1 MQQNDNYSLD
11 ASEYDPISHIN
22 ALFPSSQALTNI
34 PLIQSEIRRHQD
46 ALQSQIADFAKDQQI
61 SDQDL
66 ESRSA
71 SITSDLEALLAKL
84 AMVRTRSKAAED
96 VVAGLTG
103 GIKRLDHGKKNL
115 ISSMN
120 TLKRLQMLTTAYE
133 QLLVHN
139 KTRQFK
145 ETAHLLQVVMQ
156 LMSHF
161 KSFRGIDQI
170 ATLSRQISDLQRDLM
185 DQISDEFAKALSR
198 SEFEGNGK
206 ATLAE
211 SCRVID
217 VLGDSAR
224 DRIITWYCNTQLK
237 EYRSI
242 FRGSD
247 EAGSLDN
254 ISRRYAW
261 LKRLLKTYD
270 DVHAEIFPP
279 HWAVSEALCR
289 SFCES
294 TRLDL
299 TEALSGSMTTLNVE
313 LLLNSLRQT
322 LEFEMYLEK
331 KIGNDIRISI
341 DTNSSFQAP
350 DRVPIFGKPI
360 SVAFEPHLSL
370 YIDAQEQ
377 SLSKMMLSF
386 RTVSSADDEDQNVL
400 SSSADLFIFYRQT
413 FSQCAKLSTSTPLIN
428 LARLFAKYLQEYSDK
443 ILLQQLSGA
452 VVSIPDACKVLN
464 TADYCNVT
472 ASQLAEHF
480 ESRVDDPAQID
491 FQKEI
496 ESFMAVVGSAI
507 RVLVKKIIS
516 AAEMPVR
523 EMANTDWSDL
533 QNTGDQ
539 SRYIVDL
546 SVLLQSH
553 VEQILPR
560 ITKER
565 YVRTFCDKLVEGFI
579 ATYINNIVKCKPIS
593 EIGAEQMLVDVYALK
608 KTLLELPN
616 LGLRISGPAPPL
628 YVKFVNKNVLKVES
642 LLKVI
647 LTTSYPAEGLVQS
660 YFIHVGDYSLS
671 NFQKILELKAN
682 KSMAVPKKDHSVLI
696 SAFES
701 LRHTHTNLIES
712 SSLLTPISITAPIT
726 LKDNSR
732 FDHLI
737 TQSFLGDRLP
747 TRSASESGAKL
758 NENLRRLFRMDT
770 SLATKLKEGE

>member
-22 ALFPSSQALTNI
+22 ALFPSSQALSNI

-46 ALQSQIADFAKDQQI
+46 DLQSQIANLSRNQQS

-66 ESRSA
+66 ESRSDT
-71 SITSDLEALLAKL
+71 ITSNLEALLAKL

-103 GIKRLDHGKKNL
+103 GIKRLDHAKKNL

-161 KSFRGIDQI
+161 KSFRSIDQI
-170 ATLSRQISDLQRDLM
+170 AMLSRQISDLQRDLM

-198 SEFEGNGK
+198 REFEGNGK
-206 ATLAE
+206 TTLAE
-211 SCRVID
+211 SCLVID
-217 VLGDSAR
+217 VLGESAR
-224 DRIITWYCNTQLK
+224 ERIITWYCNTQLK
-237 EYRSI
+237 EYRNI

-270 DVHAEIFPP
+270 DMHADVFPQ
-279 HWAVSEALCR
+279 HWTVNEALCR

-299 TEALSGSMTTLNVE
+299 AEALSGSTTNLSVE
-313 LLLNSLRQT
+313 LLLNSLQQT
-322 LEFEMYLEK
+322 LEFETYLERK
-331 KIGNDIRISI
+331 FSNDTRASI
-341 DTNSSFQAP
+341 DTNSSFQNP
-350 DRVPIFGKPI
+350 ERTSIFGKPI

-370 YIDAQEQ
+370 YIDAQEH
-377 SLSKMMLSF
+377 SLSKMMISF
-386 RTVSSADDEDQNVL
+386 KTPSTNDEDQSVL

-413 FSQCAKLSTSTPLIN
+413 FSQCAKLSTGTPLVN
-428 LARLFAKYLQEYSDK
+428 LGHLFAKYLQEYSDK

-452 VVSIPDACKVLN
+452 NVSLPDACKVLN

-472 ASQLAEHF
+472 ATQLAQHF
-480 ESRVDDPAQID
+480 ESRVDDPSQID

-496 ESFMAVVGSAI
+496 ESFMTVAGSAI
-507 RVLVKKIIS
+507 RVLVKKIIN
-516 AAEMPVR
+516 ATEMPLR
-523 EMANTDWSDL
+523 EMANTDWFDL

-539 SRYIVDL
+539 SHYIVDL

-579 ATYINNIVKCKPIS
+579 STFIKNIVKCKPIS
-593 EIGAEQMLVDVYALK
+593 EIGAEQMLLDVYALK
-608 KTLLELPN
+608 KIFLELPN
-616 LGLRISGPAPPL
+616 LGLGISGPVSPL

-647 LTTSYPAEGLVQS
+647 LTTSYPPEGLVQS
-660 YFIHVGDYSLS
+660 YFIHIGDYSLN
-671 NFQKILELKAN
+671 NFQKILEIK
-682 KSMAVPKKDHSVLI
+682 AVPKKDHSILI
-696 SAFES
+696 SAFEV
-701 LRHTHTNLIES
+701 LRPTHSNLIES
-712 SSLLTPISITAPIT
+712 SSLLAPISITAPIL

-732 FDHLI
+732 FDQLI

-758 NENLRRLFRMDT
+758 NENLRRFFRRDT
-770 SLATKLKEGE
+770 SLGTKLKDGE